1 MPSLP
6 SPIHLKDYRP
16 ADYRIDAVELRFE
29 LDPARTVVRSRLT
42 IKRTDGVTGT
52 PPLLLDGQDIELLSV
67 HFDGRALGPEEFV
80 VSPDRLTVENPPESF
95 VLEVETTCAPK
106 DNTALE
112 GLYQSSGG
120 FVTQCEAEGF
130 RKITYFLDRPD
141 NLSVYTTEIIADRSD
156 CPVLLSNG
164 NLLESGDLPDGRHRA
179 VWQDPFPKPSYLF
192 ALVAGNF
199 ACVEDHFV
207 TASGRD
213 VTLRIYVEPGNENRC
228 DFAMESLK
236 KSMRW
241 DEERFG
247 LEYDLDIFMIV
258 AASDFNMGAMENKGL
273 NVFNAKYVLAQPE
286 TATDADYANIEAI
299 IAHEYLHNWT
309 GNRVTCRDWFQLS
322 LKEGLTVFR
331 DQEFSADM
339 RSRAVQRIGDV
350 RALRARQFPEDS
362 GPLAHP
368 VQPKSYIEINNFYTS
383 TVYEKGAEI
392 IRMINTMLGTEA
404 FRKGMDLYIKR
415 HDGEAATIEDFVS
428 AMADASGVDLGLFR
442 RWYDQAG
449 TPRISVDGTYDAEAK
464 TYAMAVSQSS
474 PATPGEPDKQPLV
487 IPLSIGLLDS
497 AGDDIPLRFVGE
509 NEGATAT
516 TRILD
521 VSAATQTFEFADV
534 PEPPTPSLLRGF
546 SAPVIIDPPLDRTAH
561 AFLMSHDSDPF
572 NRWESG
578 QQFAVALL
586 LDMVAAIQKGKTPD
600 PDDSFTDAIA
610 NILDGARGDKA
621 LLAQM
626 LTLPGE
632 EYLGNQMKEVD
643 VDAVHEARETL
654 RGTVARRLREPLIA
668 LYHKN
673 AGTLSYTPDA
683 AESGRRRLRNVAL
696 AYLAALEEPET
707 TALCAA
713 QYADADNMT
722 DRITALGLLTDLDG
736 AERTNALADFYQTWK
751 DDPIVTDKWLSI
763 QAMSSRPETL
773 AEVVALL
780 DHDAF
785 SIRNPNRVRAL
796 IGAFCNS
803 NQLRFHAADGGGYTF
818 LADQVLQLD
827 PLNPQVAARLLAPLG
842 PWRRF
847 DASRQA
853 LMKAQ
858 LQRILDTGNR
868 LSMDV
873 YEIASK
879 SLA

>member
-1 MPSLP
+1 MPASP
-6 SPIHLKDYRP
+6 SAINLKDYRP
-16 ADYRIDAVELRFE
+16 ADYRIDSIELSFD
-29 LDPARTVVRSRLT
+29 LDPARTAVRSRLEIRRAAT
-42 IKRTDGVTGT
+42 ASEG
-52 PPLLLDGQDIELLSV
+52 PPLVLDGQDVELISV
-67 HFDGRALGPEEFV
+67 ALNGQILNPGDYTV
-80 VSPDRLTVENPPESF
+80 GPDRLAIKAPPESF
-95 VLEVETTCAPK
+95 VLEIETVCAPK

-112 GLYQSSGG
+112 GLYQSGSN

-141 NLSVYTTEIIADRSD
+141 SLSIYKTEIIADKAAY
-156 CPVLLSNG
+156 PVLLSNG
-164 NLLESGDLPDGRHRA
+164 NMIESSDLPNGRHRA

-199 ACVEDHFV
+199 GCVEDHF
-207 TASGRD
+207 TTISGRD

-228 DFAMESLK
+228 AFAMESLK

-241 DEERFG
+241 DEEKFG

-273 NVFNAKYVLAQPE
+273 NVFNAKYVLARPE
-286 TATDADYANIEAI
+286 TATDGDYANIEAI

-339 RSRAVQRIGDV
+339 RSPATKRIGDV
-350 RALRARQFPEDS
+350 GMLRARQFPEDS

-368 VQPKSYIEINNFYTS
+368 VQPKSYIEINNFYTA

-392 IRMINTMLGTEA
+392 IRMIQTLIGVQS
-404 FRKGMDLYIKR
+404 FRNGIDLYIER
-415 HDGEAATIEDFVS
+415 HDGEAATIEDFVA
-428 AMADASGVDLGLFR
+428 AMADASGTDLNRFR

-449 TPRISVDGTYDAEAK
+449 TPRIAVGGAYDADAK
-464 TYAMAVSQSS
+464 IYAMTVTQTT
-474 PATPGEPDKQPLV
+474 PPTPGEPDKQPLV
-487 IPLSIGLLDS
+487 IPLSMGLLDA
-497 AGDDIPLRFVGE
+497 AGNDLPLRLVGE
-509 NEGATAT
+509 ENGNAPT
-516 TRILD
+516 TRVLE
-521 VSAATQTFEFADV
+521 VAAATQTFEFSGI
-534 PEPPTPSLLRGF
+534 PESPTPSLLRGF
-546 SAPVIIDPPLDRTAH
+546 SAPVIVTPPLDRATH
-561 AFLMSHDSDPF
+561 AFLMAHDSDPF
-572 NRWESG
+572 SRWESG

-586 LDMVAAIQKGKTPD
+586 LDMIAAIQKGEDPIPD
-600 PDDSFTDAIA
+600 SAFIDAVEKVLNGDA
-610 NILDGARGDKA
+610 LDKA
-621 LLAQM
+621 FMAQM
-626 LTLPGE
+626 ITLPGE

-643 VDAVHEARETL
+643 VDAVHQARETL
-654 RGTVARRLREPLIA
+654 RKTIAERLRAPLTA
-668 LYHKN
+668 LYHGN
-673 AGTLSYTPDA
+673 AGNLPYTPDA
-683 AESGRRRLRNVAL
+683 AEAGRRRLRNTAL
-696 AYLAALEEPET
+696 AYLASLDEPEM

-713 QYADADNMT
+713 QYANADNMT
-722 DRITALGLLTDLDG
+722 DRIAALAILGDLDG
-736 AERTNALADFYQTWK
+736 PARSDALSDFYESWK
-751 DDPIVTDKWLSI
+751 GDPIVTDKWLSI

-773 AEVVALL
+773 NDVVGLL

-803 NQLRFHAADGGGYTF
+803 NQLRFHAVDGSGYAF
-818 LADQVLQLD
+818 LADKVLQLD

-847 DASRQA
+847 DKKRQES
-853 LMKAQ
+853 MKAQ

-873 YEIASK
+873 FEIASK